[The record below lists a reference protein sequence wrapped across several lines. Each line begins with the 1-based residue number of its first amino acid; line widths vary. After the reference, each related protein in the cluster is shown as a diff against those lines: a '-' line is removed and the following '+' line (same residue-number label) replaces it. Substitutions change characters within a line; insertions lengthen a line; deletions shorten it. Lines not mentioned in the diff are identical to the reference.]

1 VSAHPVKNE
10 VGGGRF
16 LCNEMSGFYAN
27 LKAQNPEKYANLG
40 KSWKDDEVAQLL
52 GEVQKKM
59 TNNQISEIHKRSV
72 GSIRAKLM
80 SIAADYYFNDE
91 RPIDE
96 IKRYTGLTVEDIS
109 DAISKRQ
116 HMTEMAANKKPKARL
131 VAEAEAPTIPTGAT
145 KTDFYDAI
153 KELLVVAKDIQ
164 RMMKDFHADSF
175 VSKD

>member
-1 VSAHPVKNE
+1 
-10 VGGGRF
+10 
-16 LCNEMSGFYAN
+16 
-27 LKAQNPEKYANLG
+27 
-40 KSWKDDEVAQLL
+40 
-52 GEVQKKM
+52 
-59 TNNQISEIHKRSV
+59 
-72 GSIRAKLM
+72 M

-175 VSKD
+175 ISKD